1 MALEQSQQVLL
12 VQAELLGKQIAPG
25 SKHGHTLGTGLMQAV
40 GLGGQAQ
47 VVSLADHAHLQPA
60 ALEHRQQRG
69 QQSGLAAACGTA
81 DSQHCR
87 MLEAQFGGKRL
98 FLFTV
103 QKYHPPFYP
112 IGKNCRFTPQC
123 AQSAAA
129 LCRPAPRSRTTWR
142 QDAPKAR
149 VPRTGRGT
157 PPFPLWSRCGGPC
170 PALRIRCP

>member
-1 MALEQSQQVLL
+1 
-12 VQAELLGKQIAPG
+12 
-25 SKHGHTLGTGLMQAV
+25 
-40 GLGGQAQ
+40 
-47 VVSLADHAHLQPA
+47 
-60 ALEHRQQRG
+60 
-69 QQSGLAAACGTA
+69 
-81 DSQHCR
+81 
-87 MLEAQFGGKRL
+87 MLEAQFGGKCL

-149 VPRTGRGT
+149 VPRTGHHHFLFGLAVAGHAQHFVFVALEMPVAARLHIVFECFHVILFYTDTRHSGAECHIYNQYSI
-157 PPFPLWSRCGGPC
+157 FQHGKKGFGRKDGEKGGRRRQKPGDRVGC
-170 PALRIRCP
+170 LNCRATDAILKR